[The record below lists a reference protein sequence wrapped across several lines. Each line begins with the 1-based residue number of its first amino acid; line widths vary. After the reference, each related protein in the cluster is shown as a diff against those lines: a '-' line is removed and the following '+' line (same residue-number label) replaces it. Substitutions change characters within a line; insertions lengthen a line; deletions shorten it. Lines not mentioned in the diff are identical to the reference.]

1 MIKFTCVQSGKLYK
15 PEHRVTGLVDEPKL
29 LSLPLEDKKT
39 ETKLKKKK
47 KSLIKSVNNKITP
60 YQYKYLGS

>member
-15 PEHRVTGLVDEPKL
+15 PEHRVTGLVDGPKL
-29 LSLPLEDKKT
+29 MMLPLRGKK
-39 ETKLKKKK
+39 ERQKLFK

-60 YQYKYLGS
+60 HQHSYLGS